1 MKTNQTKNNKTTTNQ
16 IQIFEHENFGKIRII
31 NIDGQPWFI
40 GKDITDI
47 LGYSNPRK
55 ALIDHVDDEDKNTVT
70 IRDGIPGNPNKTIIN
85 EPGLYCLIL
94 SSKLPQA
101 KTFRRWVTSEVLP
114 AIRKHGAYITED
126 TLEKM
131 LDSREFTDAILEA
144 LAEEHAKNVVL
155 ENKVSQLTQK
165 VRYCDRVLESGE
177 AVPTSVIAKDY
188 GMSAMAFNRLLNEM
202 GIQYKLGGSTWLLYQ
217 EYAGKGYTK
226 SKTFYTPKGECVVH
240 TYWLQRGRQFVYNTL
255 AAAGIYPLLEAIAI
269 YQEYCEPDF
278 VIYD

>member
-1 MKTNQTKNNKTTTNQ
+1 M
-16 IQIFEHENFGKIRII
+16 
-31 NIDGQPWFI
+31 
-40 GKDITDI
+40 
-47 LGYSNPRK
+47 
-55 ALIDHVDDEDKNTVT
+55 
-70 IRDGIPGNPNKTIIN
+70 TIIN

-114 AIRKHGAYITED
+114 AIRKHGAYITEE

-144 LAEEHAKNVVL
+144 LAEEHAKNVIL
-155 ENKVSQLTQK
+155 EGKISALAQK
-165 VRYCDRVLESGE
+165 ARYCDRVLESGE

-217 EYAGKGYTK
+217 DYAGKGYTK

-240 TYWLQRGRQFVYNTL
+240 TYWLQRGRQFIYNTL